1 MDNDSFTGI
10 NPLILGGNKRS
21 YVLKQTCNLQV
32 QVCVSA
38 YDLLLEPG
46 IKGLNI
52 TDTFFWVE
60 IP

>member
-32 QVCVSA
+32 QVCVST

-52 TDTFFWVE
+52 TDTFF
-60 IP
+60 